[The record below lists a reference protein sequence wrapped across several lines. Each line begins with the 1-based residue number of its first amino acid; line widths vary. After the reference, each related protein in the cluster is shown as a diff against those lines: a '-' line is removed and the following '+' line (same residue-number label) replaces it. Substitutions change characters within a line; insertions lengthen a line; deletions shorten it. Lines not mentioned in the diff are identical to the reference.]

1 MFLLVNWSGR
11 GGASTPLIPGLA
23 TTKEWLMT
31 ESSTDPQRRA
41 ARLIEI
47 AIARAVAAGAETI
60 TEMAHQSAKLLAE
73 KGLLADGG
81 DA

>member
-1 MFLLVNWSGR
+1 
-11 GGASTPLIPGLA
+11 
-23 TTKEWLMT
+23 MT
-31 ESSTDPQRRA
+31 ESSTDHQRRA

-47 AIARAVAAGAETI
+47 AIARSVAGGAETI

-73 KGLLADGG
+73 KGLLADSG